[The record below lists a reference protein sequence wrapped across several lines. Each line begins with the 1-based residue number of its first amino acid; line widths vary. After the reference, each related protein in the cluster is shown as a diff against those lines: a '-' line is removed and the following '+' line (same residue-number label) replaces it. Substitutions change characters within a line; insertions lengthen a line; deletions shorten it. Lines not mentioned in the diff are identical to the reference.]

1 VSSSTTSR
9 SRAHHGRGFG
19 RGRAAA
25 LLLVLAGLT
34 ASCGGQNTPQDL
46 GAVPIPSAPASAVP
60 VTAAPGHAQLV
71 AIGDPVHLDLGS
83 QQGQITATG
92 PDLAVTGP
100 TAGGKPPEQS
110 KGTVTVV
117 LKVTDG
123 SRPLDPADLTASD
136 ELGKPIALTADTAA
150 VTATPGHDATVHLS
164 GTFEAG
170 HATLSWNAAGK
181 PLATWDFEVE
191 LD

>member
-1 VSSSTTSR
+1 VSHRTTSR

-19 RGRAAA
+19 RGPAAA

-46 GAVPIPSAPASAVP
+46 GALPIPSAPASQVP

-71 AIGDPVHLDLGS
+71 AMGDPVHLELGS

-92 PDLAVTGP
+92 PDLETTGP
-100 TAGGKPPEQS
+100 TAGGQPPQQS

-117 LKVTDG
+117 LKVADD
-123 SRPLDPADLTASD
+123 SRTLDPADLTATD
-136 ELGKPIALTADTAA
+136 ELGKPITLTPDAGP
-150 VTATPGHDATVHLS
+150 VTATPGHDATLHLT
-164 GTFEAG
+164 GTFAAG
-170 HATLSWNAAGK
+170 HATLSWNSAGK